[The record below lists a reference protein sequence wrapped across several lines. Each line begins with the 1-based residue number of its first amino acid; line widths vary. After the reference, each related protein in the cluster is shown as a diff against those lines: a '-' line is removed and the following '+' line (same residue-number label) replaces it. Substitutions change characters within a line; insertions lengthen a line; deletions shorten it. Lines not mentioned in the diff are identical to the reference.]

1 MPSKFKILVVED
13 DPHICQLLETSLK
26 AEGYEVD
33 CQGML
38 NGAQNSFMTNQPH
51 LVLLDLTL
59 PDGDG
64 IDWIKWL
71 RDKSEVPV
79 LVLSARLDETEK
91 VKALNFGADDYVSK
105 PFGIQEMLAR
115 VRATLRRLSGK
126 TENIQRVEF
135 GDVVVDLDSGTITRE
150 GQIVK
155 LTAKEL
161 EVLIVLARAPG
172 KLIRHRELLL
182 AVWGPEYVDDTHYL
196 RILMS
201 KLRIKLEKTPSA
213 PKHLLTEPGIGY
225 RLHCS

>member
-1 MPSKFKILVVED
+1 MSSKFRILVVED
-13 DPHICQLLETSLK
+13 DPHISQLLETSLK

-33 CQGML
+33 CQNL
-38 NGAQNSFMTNQPH
+38 LSRANQSVLSRPPD
-51 LVLLDLTL
+51 LVLSDLTL

-64 IDWIKWL
+64 IDWIQWV
-71 RDKSEVPV
+71 RERNQTPI
-79 LVLSARLDETEK
+79 LVLSARLDEAEK

-126 TENIQRVEF
+126 TDDEQCVEF
-135 GDVVVDLDSGTITRE
+135 GDVVVNLESGTITRE
-150 GQIVK
+150 GNVIK

-161 EVLIVLARAPG
+161 EVLMVLARAPG

-182 AVWGPEYVDDTHYL
+182 TVWGPEYVDDTHYL

-201 KLRIKLEKTPSA
+201 KLRIKLEKIPSA

>member
-1 MPSKFKILVVED
+1 MSSNFSVLVVED

-26 AEGYEVD
+26 AEGYRVV
-33 CQGML
+33 CRSTL
-38 NGAQNSFMTNQPH
+38 SGASQSFLSNPPS
-51 LVLLDLTL
+51 LILLDLTL

-64 IDWIKWL
+64 IDWIKWA
-71 RDKSEVPV
+71 RARSQVPI

-115 VRATLRRLSGK
+115 VRATLRRLASK
-126 TENIQRVEF
+126 SEDTKRVEF
-135 GDVVVDLDSGTITRE
+135 GDVVVDLDSGTITRA

-161 EVLIVLARAPG
+161 EVLIVLAKAPG

-182 AVWGPEYVDDTHYL
+182 TVWGPEYVDDTHYL

-201 KLRIKLEKTPSA
+201 KLRIKLERTPSE
-213 PKHLLTEPGIGY
+213 PRHLLTEPGIGY

>member
-1 MPSKFKILVVED
+1 MSSKFRILVVED
-13 DPHICQLLETSLK
+13 DPHICQLLDTSLK

-33 CQGML
+33 CQATL
-38 NGAQNSFMTNQPH
+38 LGANRSFLSCPPN
-51 LVLLDLTL
+51 LVLLDLSL

-64 IDWIKWL
+64 IDWIKWVRERSQL
-71 RDKSEVPV
+71 PI

-126 TENIQRVEF
+126 TENSRRVEF
-135 GDVVVDLDSGTITRE
+135 GDVIFDLDSGSITCA
-150 GQIVK
+150 GQPVK

-161 EVLIVLARAPG
+161 EVLMVLAKAPG

-182 AVWGPEYVDDTHYL
+182 TVWGPEFIDDTHYL

-201 KLRIKLEKTPSA
+201 KLRIKLEKIPSA